1 MNEIEYFEDDVQLE
15 QEVPNE
21 NTSVLMKVIIGILG
35 AIALYII
42 IMIIIGLV
50 NKQHKYKMEINGT
63 KHIFVY

>member
-50 NKQHKYKMEINGT
+50 NKQHKCVRKN
-63 KHIFVY
+63 K

>member
-42 IMIIIGLV
+42 IMTRV
-50 NKQHKYKMEINGT
+50 YNFF
-63 KHIFVY
+63 HI

>member
-50 NKQHKYKMEINGT
+50 NKQHKYKMEII
-63 KHIFVY
+63 H